1 MEVSARRRLE
11 TKVETAGQKVL
22 MDVDEF
28 GGGAKTRAAVGSLVA
43 ALLKAAEAEPGV
55 KTAILQAA
63 NQVPATGGW
72 GL

>member
-1 MEVSARRRLE
+1 M
-11 TKVETAGQKVL
+11 AGQKVL
-22 MDVDEF
+22 MDVDKF

>member
-1 MEVSARRRLE
+1 
-11 TKVETAGQKVL
+11 
-22 MDVDEF
+22 MDVDNF